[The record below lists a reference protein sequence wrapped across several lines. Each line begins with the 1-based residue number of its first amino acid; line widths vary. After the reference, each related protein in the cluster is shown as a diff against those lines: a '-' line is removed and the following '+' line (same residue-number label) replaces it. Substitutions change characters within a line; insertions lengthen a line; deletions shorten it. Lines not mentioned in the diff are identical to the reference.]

1 MHSRWKRSPL
11 LLLTVCVAL
20 MALVGSEAA
29 TQESHCQATTTI
41 GSIQGIDGGGAC
53 IFLGIPFA
61 APPVGNLRWKPPR
74 AAPSRTTPLN
84 AVIAPASCPQINL
97 AGALVGSEDCLKLN
111 VWTPDPMPAGR
122 APVIVW
128 LHTGGFL
135 QTSANFAAHN
145 GQRLAEQTGAIIV
158 APNYRLGPF
167 GYLAHTLL
175 SAEDDAYPSSGNYGF
190 LDQRAA
196 LVWVRD
202 HIAAFGGD
210 PDSVT
215 IAGTSA
221 GSLSVSLHLVSP
233 GSAGLFSR
241 AIMQSGFAS
250 YLWRSSAEATSQGN
264 DFMAA
269 LGCASAPDPMV
280 CLRGRGRDD
289 VLRALPTGQD
299 QVVETARVQWGPV
312 VDGLEIPDQPR
323 LLYERGAFTTVP
335 VLLGTNRDEGWPFV
349 DRSFPTG
356 LSAAQYETA
365 LSNEFGADAAAVLG
379 VYPAEGFVSPKHALA
394 RLVGDVEYVCEA
406 RRVAQLLER
415 RKTPVFLYSFD
426 YEVDDVAPDLV
437 IHGLETNLVFGT
449 NYGAPS
455 NHVLNAGDVSLF
467 DRVSRYWTRF
477 AATGDPNVDDPT
489 SQRWP
494 AFTHPAG
501 PGRGADKYI
510 VLDTNVSEA
519 RRPRERQC
527 DFWEG
532 SFLRS
537 TTGVLPAAR

>member
-1 MHSRWKRSPL
+1 
-11 LLLTVCVAL
+11 

-41 GSIQGIDGGGAC
+41 GSIHGIDGGGAC

-74 AAPSRTTPLN
+74 AAPSWTTPLN
-84 AVIAPASCPQINL
+84 AVIAPALCPQINL

-111 VWTPDPMPAGR
+111 IWTPNPPPAGR

-250 YLWRSSAEATSQGN
+250 YLWRSSAEATSQGD

-269 LGCASAPDPMV
+269 LGCASAPIRWSV
-280 CLRGRGRDD
+280 S
-289 VLRALPTGQD
+289 
-299 QVVETARVQWGPV
+299 E
-312 VDGLEIPDQPR
+312 
-323 LLYERGAFTTVP
+323 
-335 VLLGTNRDEGWPFV
+335 
-349 DRSFPTG
+349 
-356 LSAAQYETA
+356 
-365 LSNEFGADAAAVLG
+365 GADATMCCG
-379 VYPAEGFVSPKHALA
+379 PFRLA
-394 RLVGDVEYVCEA
+394 RI
-406 RRVAQLLER
+406 R
-415 RKTPVFLYSFD
+415 S
-426 YEVDDVAPDLV
+426 
-437 IHGLETNLVFGT
+437 
-449 NYGAPS
+449 
-455 NHVLNAGDVSLF
+455 
-467 DRVSRYWTRF
+467 W
-477 AATGDPNVDDPT
+477 
-489 SQRWP
+489 
-494 AFTHPAG
+494 
-501 PGRGADKYI
+501 
-510 VLDTNVSEA
+510 
-519 RRPRERQC
+519 RPRVC
-527 DFWEG
+527 N
-532 SFLRS
+532 
-537 TTGVLPAAR
+537 GVLSSTDSKFRISRDCYTSAVPSRPSPCFSARTGMRAGRSSIGAFQPASARHNTKRP